1 MTQMWGLRERG
12 VKDTLRFWVRSSG
25 RVELLLSETGRLC
38 EEPMW
43 GPYQE
48 LDCGHMKVE
57 MLKASCWILNTRNAK
72 AGEYPYLWFR
82 GKDQARDAG
91 QVISIP
97 TILNVMRL
105 DEIPEGVRV
114 ESPERRPRD

>member
-48 LDCGHMKVE
+48 LDCGHVKVE
-57 MLKASCWILNTRNAK
+57 MLKASCWILNTKISRSRLA
-72 AGEYPYLWFR
+72 
-82 GKDQARDAG
+82 
-91 QVISIP
+91 VIFASF
-97 TILNVMRL
+97 
-105 DEIPEGVRV
+105 
-114 ESPERRPRD
+114 